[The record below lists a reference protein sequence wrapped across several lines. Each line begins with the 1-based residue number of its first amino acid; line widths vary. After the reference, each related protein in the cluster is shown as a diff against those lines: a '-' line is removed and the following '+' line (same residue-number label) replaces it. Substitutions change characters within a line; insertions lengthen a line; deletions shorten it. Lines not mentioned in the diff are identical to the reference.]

1 MSSKD
6 NKCLPDLIILK
17 DEITFLR
24 NEVQSKDKIIELI
37 IKDKYNDSAEKNASF
52 VGKSTITKTESKII
66 TENNI
71 TNDQKFKLNEKVASN
86 KKRTTVILGDS
97 IIKDVE
103 QHKIRKGLNNKELY
117 YTIEKIRKRSGDFTH
132 GNERSEG

>member
-1 MSSKD
+1 MDEFVNHDCIQNLKYTNEKNEMSSKD
-6 NKCLPDLIILK
+6 NKCLPDLITILK

-52 VGKSTITKTESKII
+52 VGKSIITNTESKII

-86 KKRTTVILGDS
+86 KKRLFWVTVL
-97 IIKDVE
+97 
-103 QHKIRKGLNNKELY
+103 
-117 YTIEKIRKRSGDFTH
+117 
-132 GNERSEG
+132 